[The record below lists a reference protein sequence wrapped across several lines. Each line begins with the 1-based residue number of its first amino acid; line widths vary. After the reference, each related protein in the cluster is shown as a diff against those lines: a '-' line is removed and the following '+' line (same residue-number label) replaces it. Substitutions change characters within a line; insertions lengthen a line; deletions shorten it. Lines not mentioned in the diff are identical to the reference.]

1 MAAKFKPGD
10 RVRIRVDAPPRHIRT
25 PAYVQGKIGEVE
37 RVHGAFRNPETL
49 AHGGDGLPRQTLYLI
64 RLDQRHVWETYPAS
78 PQDTLLI
85 DIYEHWLEP
94 A

>member
-1 MAAKFKPGD
+1 
-10 RVRIRVDAPPRHIRT
+10 
-25 PAYVQGKIGEVE
+25 VQGKIGEVE

-64 RLDQRHVWETYPAS
+64 RLGQRQVWETYPAS

>member
-1 MAAKFKPGD
+1 
-10 RVRIRVDAPPRHIRT
+10 
-25 PAYVQGKIGEVE
+25 
-37 RVHGAFRNPETL
+37 
-49 AHGGDGLPRQTLYLI
+49 LPRQTLYLI
-64 RLDQRHVWETYPAS
+64 RLDQRHVWETYPAA